1 MILAVDIG
9 NTNIT
14 LGGYKDDNLI
24 FVARLATDSKKTAD
38 QYAIEIK
45 DVLKLYDTSKKL
57 SGAIISS
64 VVPNVQDSLNIAL
77 KKLYNI
83 KPKLLGPGVKTGL
96 NIKIDNPAQLGAD
109 LAAGAVGAIKKY
121 GYPCIIV
128 DMGTATTISVVNEK
142 AEFLGG
148 AIAAGVG
155 TTLEALTSKTT
166 LLPSISVEAPK
177 KAIGSNTVECMQSGL
192 VFGTAAMIDGLIN
205 RFKEDIKTEVK
216 IIATGGRAAQIIKY
230 CKNDIVVDDNLLLD
244 GLFSIYKAN

>member
-64 VVPNVQDSLNIAL
+64 GVPNVQDSLNIAL

-83 KPKLLGPGVKTGL
+83 KP
-96 NIKIDNPAQLGAD
+96 
-109 LAAGAVGAIKKY
+109 
-121 GYPCIIV
+121 
-128 DMGTATTISVVNEK
+128 
-142 AEFLGG
+142 
-148 AIAAGVG
+148 
-155 TTLEALTSKTT
+155 
-166 LLPSISVEAPK
+166 
-177 KAIGSNTVECMQSGL
+177 
-192 VFGTAAMIDGLIN
+192 
-205 RFKEDIKTEVK
+205 
-216 IIATGGRAAQIIKY
+216 
-230 CKNDIVVDDNLLLD
+230 
-244 GLFSIYKAN
+244 